1 MREILFH
8 ADSSYSIIKMQA
20 ISSLTSSIIDAIAER
35 KGQKITYI
43 DLSDIEGSSAP
54 AFVICQGRS
63 STQVNGIADNV
74 IDRVNKDLNVKPYHT
89 DGFRNSQ
96 WIVVDYGSVVVHVFQ
111 PEVRE
116 FYNLEELWSDGEFTE
131 FPELED

>member
-1 MREILFH
+1 MIVH
-8 ADSSYSIIKMQA
+8 AELSYIQHQMQA

-35 KGQKITYI
+35 KGQKITYV
-43 DLSDIEGSSAP
+43 DLSHIEGSSAS
-54 AFVICQGRS
+54 AFIICQGRS
-63 STQVNGIADNV
+63 NTHVNGIADNI
-74 IDRVNKDLNVKPYHT
+74 IDRVNHNLDIKPYHT

-116 FYNLEELWSDGEFTE
+116 FYNLEELWSDGKFTE